1 MFMKPVSMTK
11 LRNIKIVAFLTSV
24 SETSE
29 NLYFFDFISSL
40 VSFVVYIYVQYFF
53 DMVRNKL
60 ETIKN
65 IYTKV
70 NKKKIKSSRKER
82 VM

>member
-1 MFMKPVSMTK
+1 MKLVTMTK

-24 SETSE
+24 SETRE

-70 NKKKIKSSRKER
+70 NKKKIKI
-82 VM
+82 

>member
-1 MFMKPVSMTK
+1 MKPVSMTK

-70 NKKKIKSSRKER
+70 NKKKIKSSRKEH

>member
-1 MFMKPVSMTK
+1 MKPVSMTK

>member
-1 MFMKPVSMTK
+1 MKPVSMTK
-11 LRNIKIVAFLTSV
+11 LRNIKIVVFLTSV

>member
-1 MFMKPVSMTK
+1 MKLVTMTK

>member
-1 MFMKPVSMTK
+1 MKPVSMTK
-11 LRNIKIVAFLTSV
+11 LRNIKIVAFSSV

>member
-1 MFMKPVSMTK
+1 MKPASMTK
-11 LRNIKIVAFLTSV
+11 LRNIKIVAFSSV